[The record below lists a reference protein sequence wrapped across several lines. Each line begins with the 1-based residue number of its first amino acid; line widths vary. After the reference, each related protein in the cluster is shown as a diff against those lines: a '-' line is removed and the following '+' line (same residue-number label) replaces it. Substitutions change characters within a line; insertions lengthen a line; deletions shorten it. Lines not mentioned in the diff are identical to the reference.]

1 MSLTGKDFD
10 ALQAAILE
18 MNSRRDLKEFRAALS
33 KLMLQLIPADYFAWN
48 ELLINPKS
56 GTLHSVDFV
65 ESTDGV
71 WLTFAER
78 ISRIIY
84 EHPFTKPFLEQPN
97 PTALKFSDFHSLKQL
112 LQTRVYQ
119 VAYAPLGFSRQ
130 MSIPIWL
137 HPGLVSSLNFSGRG
151 KDFSERDRQMLNRI
165 APHFKQAYQ
174 NAEIATARATA
185 LSRPLIA
192 FQFTRSESEIAI
204 WLAEGKSN
212 PEIAAILGLSPRTVE
227 KNVEKMLEKLG
238 VENRTAAA
246 LRIAKAN

>member
-1 MSLTGKDFD
+1 MKLTMPDLD
-10 ALQAAILE
+10 ALQSAILE
-18 MNSRRDLKEFRAALS
+18 LNARRDLKEFRAALPA
-33 KLMLQLIPADYFAWN
+33 LMRQLIPADYFAWN
-48 ELLINPKS
+48 ELLIDPKS

-65 ESTDGV
+65 ESTPGI
-71 WLTFAER
+71 WLPFAER

-97 PTALKFSDFHSLKQL
+97 PTALKFSDFYPLKQL

-119 VAYAPLGFSRQ
+119 VAYAPEKMIRQ

-151 KDFSERDRQMLNRI
+151 RDFTERDRQMLNRV
-165 APHFKQAYQ
+165 APHFTLAYK
-174 NAEIATARATA
+174 NAEQATAHATA
-185 LSRPLIA
+185 LSKPLIA
-192 FQFTRSESEIAI
+192 YQLTPRESEIAI

-212 PEIAAILGLSPRTVE
+212 PEIAAILGPSPRTIEKHVE
-227 KNVEKMLEKLG
+227 KILAKLG

-246 LRIAKAN
+246 LLIANSM